1 MPTSHDTTPT
11 HRTRAELA
19 LERAEAARREVDA
32 RLREARKAVR
42 AEERRR
48 ERAERAEAERRQV
61 REDHELCSRLRAS
74 VVDVPTSKGTTAIGA
89 MEYVRRYLV
98 PQMREQS
105 VDDGRAGRIGGSPC
119 SPILMRRPR
128 VVTFGP

>member
-11 HRTRAELA
+11 HRTRAEL
-19 LERAEAARREVDA
+19 
-32 RLREARKAVR
+32 
-42 AEERRR
+42 
-48 ERAERAEAERRQV
+48 AEAERRQV